1 MFDLDTDV
9 DRQGAT
15 LAHTLSTTGNPPAPV
30 VPAMAE
36 RRKNGD
42 ILLVSRDVT
51 NIFRIRKA
59 IINAFAMGGAFCQA
73 TGIAVGLAIGV
84 RQMRSVRGI
93 RHAAHR
99 ARSSHPACT
108 CRFFSLQHVAAS
120 RTRQRL
126 AISGVGSAR
135 TIGHRPLT
143 VTIPSNSVHLGGW
156 HAEKTQ
162 RLCRRVTGN
171 TRAGS
176 RRVVRT
182 AGRNPVN

>member
-1 MFDLDTDV
+1 VFDLDTDV

-84 RQMRSVRGI
+84 RQMRRVRGI

-108 CRFFSLQHVAAS
+108 CRFFLCSMSQRAELVKDSQFLELVARARS
-120 RTRQRL
+120 DTGRL
-126 AISGVGSAR
+126 
-135 TIGHRPLT
+135 L
-143 VTIPSNSVHLGGW
+143 
-156 HAEKTQ
+156 
-162 RLCRRVTGN
+162 
-171 TRAGS
+171 
-176 RRVVRT
+176 
-182 AGRNPVN
+182 